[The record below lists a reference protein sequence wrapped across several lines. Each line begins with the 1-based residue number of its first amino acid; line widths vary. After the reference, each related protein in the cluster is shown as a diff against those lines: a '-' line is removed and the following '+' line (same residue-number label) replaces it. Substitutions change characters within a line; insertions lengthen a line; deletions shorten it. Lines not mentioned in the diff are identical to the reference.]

1 MIKAQSSN
9 GTTIRVENL
18 FHRIPVRRTV
28 FKQNA
33 KREAQR
39 ALATMMSYA
48 LIANARIVV
57 TTKNG
62 RSMKTE
68 IQTRA
73 GDSLKGKI
81 ASVLGGQISKG
92 LVEIDDIFDAGATEV
107 ESFWNLSVPTEEVIE
122 DHLQKA
128 RIFKFNGFISKTD
141 SGGRTSP
148 DRQFF
153 FVNGRPID
161 APFLSRIINQEWR
174 KVTSKKYP
182 VVVLNIEVDQS
193 AVDIN
198 LAPDKRTVLLQ
209 NQKHCQFRFRI
220 LLQNIWGATE
230 RDVVSMTQL
239 SMDQFSMTLNTQSS
253 VENSTESSVNGLIND
268 VTFSEVEEDSN
279 ERPSKLPR
287 LDFCAAIPPFTGK
300 DRNSAE
306 TSDTLSIPN
315 NDSKDQAG
323 VLELYTLQMNEDTTI
338 GELKPGSEIE
348 FIKPKTP
355 EEDVKTESIE
365 SNSTI
370 EFVKP
375 RTPELMQID
384 DDFIVDDVIEP
395 EKKALPPEA
404 ILARSST
411 MIIQNRVERENT
423 KGPKIKISLESIKA
437 AKEKEERSNTIF
449 QGREFYAKFNDQ
461 KKAEDELTRKFSKKD
476 FTKLQVIGQF
486 NRGFIIVTVGQLKD
500 DLFLI
505 DQHACDEKF
514 NFERLMSKK
523 IDSQPLVIGKRMTL
537 NPGEDQILQDKVAL
551 FKKYGFDFNFSDPE
565 FSYRMTAVPRVG
577 KSTLGEEDVH
587 EMLFLINEGDFNPK
601 PSKIRRINAMAA
613 CRSSVMIGEAL
624 KTYQMER
631 MLKNMST
638 MDQPWNCPHGR
649 PTMRHLVNTA
659 RLHLKK

>member
-1 MIKAQSSN
+1 MKRGISELDEKTVHSLSTNQVVVSLAVAVKELVENALDAKADKITVTLVDNGVELIEVKDNGSGISADNYDKIAMRHATSKLQEFDDLEAIGTFGFRGEALAALGAISTLKVFTKTADDEIGSALEFDQYGAITSHMIKAQSSN

-300 DRNSAE
+300 DRNSGE

-404 ILARSST
+404 ILAR
-411 MIIQNRVERENT
+411 
-423 KGPKIKISLESIKA
+423 
-437 AKEKEERSNTIF
+437 
-449 QGREFYAKFNDQ
+449 
-461 KKAEDELTRKFSKKD
+461 
-476 FTKLQVIGQF
+476 
-486 NRGFIIVTVGQLKD
+486 
-500 DLFLI
+500 
-505 DQHACDEKF
+505 
-514 NFERLMSKK
+514 
-523 IDSQPLVIGKRMTL
+523 
-537 NPGEDQILQDKVAL
+537 
-551 FKKYGFDFNFSDPE
+551 
-565 FSYRMTAVPRVG
+565 
-577 KSTLGEEDVH
+577 
-587 EMLFLINEGDFNPK
+587 
-601 PSKIRRINAMAA
+601 
-613 CRSSVMIGEAL
+613 
-624 KTYQMER
+624 
-631 MLKNMST
+631 
-638 MDQPWNCPHGR
+638 
-649 PTMRHLVNTA
+649 
-659 RLHLKK
+659 